1 MSKCET
7 LLLPCTAQA
16 QSGAGGVYARAEQGS
31 RAAAAAL
38 LLPKEGWGG
47 AGRGGAGRPPL
58 RAAGRRARI
67 LSFRCCLFAAA
78 VLRTRYMLKFVD
90 SAELCVCGHRIAVEY
105 HGLGGVL
112 SLRA

>member
-31 RAAAAAL
+31 RAARQQGSRAAAAAL

-47 AGRGGAGRPPL
+47 AGRGVHPSAPRVDGPVFCLFVVVFLPL
-58 RAAGRRARI
+58 R
-67 LSFRCCLFAAA
+67 F
-78 VLRTRYMLKFVD
+78 Y
-90 SAELCVCGHRIAVEY
+90 GHVTC
-105 HGLGGVL
+105 
-112 SLRA
+112 

>member
-47 AGRGGAGRPPL
+47 AGRGVHPSAPRVDGPVFCLFVVVFLPL
-58 RAAGRRARI
+58 R
-67 LSFRCCLFAAA
+67 F
-78 VLRTRYMLKFVD
+78 Y
-90 SAELCVCGHRIAVEY
+90 GHVTC
-105 HGLGGVL
+105 
-112 SLRA
+112 

>member
-1 MSKCET
+1 MRN
-7 LLLPCTAQA
+7 TAA
-16 QSGAGGVYARAEQGS
+16 ALHGAGPVWGRGSVRAGGAGQQGS

-38 LLPKEGWGG
+38 LLPKEGW
-47 AGRGGAGRPPL
+47 GGAGRPPL

>member
-47 AGRGGAGRPPL
+47 AGRPPV
-58 RAAGRRARI
+58 RAAGQRARI